1 MPVIILE
8 AAKLSNEQKKLVK
21 EFTSSAAKI
30 MNLPEEVFYVFLRKI
45 HWIMWVLA
53 EDCSVIHKV

>member
-8 AAKLSNEQKKLVK
+8 AAKLSNEQKKKLVK

-30 MNLPEEVFYVFLRKI
+30 MNLPEEVFYVFLKENSLDHVGVGGR
-45 HWIMWVLA
+45 LL
-53 EDCSVIHKV
+53 SNT

>member
-8 AAKLSNEQKKLVK
+8 AAKLSNEQKKQLVK

-30 MNLPEEVFYVFLRKI
+30 MNLQEEVFTVVR
-45 HWIMWVLA
+45 
-53 EDCSVIHKV
+53 

>member
-30 MNLPEEVFYVFLRKI
+30 MNLPEEVFYVFLKENSLDHVGVGGR
-45 HWIMWVLA
+45 LL
-53 EDCSVIHKV
+53 SNT